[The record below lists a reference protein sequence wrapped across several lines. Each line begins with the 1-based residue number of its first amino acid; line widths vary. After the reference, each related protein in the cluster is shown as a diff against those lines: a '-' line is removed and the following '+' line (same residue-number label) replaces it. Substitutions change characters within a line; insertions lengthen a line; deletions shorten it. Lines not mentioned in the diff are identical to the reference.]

1 MKSKIFKA
9 IKKNLKTYKN
19 EHIFTGLGATIIAPM
34 QYKSYKR
41 WNKMSNLA
49 KKHGLELGKTP
60 VNKSEFK
67 AFVNIHK
74 ELYGIK

>member
-1 MKSKIFKA
+1 MKSKIFKKA
-9 IKKNLKTYKN
+9 WQLTKKNPDIATM
-19 EHIFTGLGATIIAPM
+19 GVGAPILAYTSN
-34 QYKSYKR
+34 QSLKR
-41 WNKMSNLA
+41 WKKMGNLA

-60 VNKSEFK
+60 VNKTEFK

>member
-9 IKKNLKTYKN
+9 IKKNK
-19 EHIFTGLGATIIAPM
+19 EHVFAGIGATILAPM
-34 QYKSYKR
+34 QYKNLKN
-41 WNKMSNLA
+41 WNRMGNLA
-49 KKHGLELGKTP
+49 KKHGLELGKKPTT
-60 VNKSEFK
+60 KAEFK